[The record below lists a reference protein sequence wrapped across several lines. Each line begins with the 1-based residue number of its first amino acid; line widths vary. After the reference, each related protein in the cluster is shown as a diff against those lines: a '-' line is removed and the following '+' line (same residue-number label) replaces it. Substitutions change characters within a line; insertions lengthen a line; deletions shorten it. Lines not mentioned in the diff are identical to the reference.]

1 MKALQEGKKRLEAH
15 GVQVLGPKDHGMC
28 QSIYFMD
35 PDGHR
40 LEMTVRTEKPDT
52 WQKLENEAQ
61 TELQRWNELKR
72 RKYGQLPA
80 RHNSAKDKIPAM
92 PEDSTIAPA

>member
-1 MKALQEGKKRLEAH
+1 
-15 GVQVLGPKDHGMC
+15 VLGPKDHGMC

-40 LEMTVRTEKPDT
+40 LEMTVRTEKADT
-52 WQKLENEAQ
+52 WPKLEKDAQ
-61 TELQRWNELKR
+61 KELARWNELKR
-72 RKYGQLPA
+72 RKYGQLPK
-80 RHNSAKDKIPAM
+80 AKDRIPAM